1 MVTLIEIFMIVEC
14 LRMVLVVFQT
24 FKLRRFNNDYELEIS
39 SDDSNEYASED
50 RIMHKLAQEQK
61 VYKLQQKIKNF
72 IVDLFFE
79 GTIYTANSWM
89 SEDAFSDWSTYMVN
103 SWKWG

>member
-1 MVTLIEIFMIVEC
+1 
-14 LRMVLVVFQT
+14 
-24 FKLRRFNNDYELEIS
+24 
-39 SDDSNEYASED
+39 
-50 RIMHKLAQEQK
+50 MHKLAQEQK

>member
-39 SDDSNEYASED
+39 SDDSNEYASDGQE
-50 RIMHKLAQEQK
+50 EQK

-79 GTIYTANSWM
+79 GTIYTANS
-89 SEDAFSDWSTYMVN
+89 
-103 SWKWG
+103 

>member
-39 SDDSNEYASED
+39 SDDSNEYASD
-50 RIMHKLAQEQK
+50 
-61 VYKLQQKIKNF
+61 
-72 IVDLFFE
+72 
-79 GTIYTANSWM
+79 G
-89 SEDAFSDWSTYMVN
+89 
-103 SWKWG
+103 